1 MRTAAATSREALAQW
16 CGHDA
21 LAEPGWHVRGAA
33 DVAKLDSLRPGRHR
47 AWHRGRAG
55 GRQTRRDGARIFARP
70 AGRKSAPARP
80 FPGPLTDRLPG
91 SRHKLAL

>member
-55 GRQTRRDGARIFARP
+55 VGRHAGTARGSLP
-70 AGRKSAPARP
+70 APPGGNPHLPVPFPAR
-80 FPGPLTDRLPG
+80 
-91 SRHKLAL
+91 

>member
-1 MRTAAATSREALAQW
+1 MRTAAATLREALAQW

-33 DVAKLDSLRPGRHR
+33 DVAKLDSLRPAAIEHGTEADPGVGRH
-47 AWHRGRAG
+47 AGTARGSLPAPPG
-55 GRQTRRDGARIFARP
+55 GNP
-70 AGRKSAPARP
+70 PARS
-80 FPGPLTDRLPG
+80 FPGPLADRLPG